1 MALLNRFSKI
11 FRKKGNK
18 KIIHKAINLPIW
30 NASLTIASPRNL
42 QVRRSPP
49 RRMNSPRR
57 MNLKVQIPRRV
68 NNVRQMIYNRNLGE
82 YVNKINY
89 YYKKHYNKAIKNG
102 YNNKAAAVIANIKMR
117 NQGYY

>member
-18 KIIHKAINLPIW
+18 KIIHKVINLPIW

-49 RRMNSPRR
+49 RRMN
-57 MNLKVQIPRRV
+57 LKVQSPRRV